1 MRRAARPATLLAG
14 LLLLLAATA
23 GSATVRVA
31 VSVLPLVEVAQRV
44 GDGHVVVQALVGPG
58 QNPHTFEPTA
68 RQLEDLTQAQLFWR
82 VGMPFEAGWL
92 ARLQAANPG
101 LAVLDARTALGR
113 PPAGDTAP
121 DRRDGGQAHR
131 HDPHVWTSP
140 PAARAMVLQ
149 LAETLADIDPA
160 NAAAYRANA
169 AAYAAELDALDAE
182 LRAALAALPQRRFLV
197 YHPAWGEFAATY
209 GLEQVAIARAGKE
222 PGARSLAELASAA
235 RRDGIRVIFVQ
246 PQTSPRSAQTLA
258 AEIGARLVGV
268 DPLAAD
274 YAAGL
279 RALVRGL
286 LEAQR

>member
-1 MRRAARPATLLAG
+1 MRPAARLFTLLAA
-14 LLLLLAATA
+14 LALSLAAA
-23 GSATVRVA
+23 PGSAAVRMV
-31 VSVLPLVEVAQRV
+31 VSVLPLVELAQRV
-44 GDGHVVVQALVGPG
+44 GGGHVAVQALVGPG
-58 QNPHTFEPTA
+58 QNPHGFEPTA
-68 RQLEDLTQAQLFWR
+68 RQLEDLTQARLFWR

-92 ARLQAANPG
+92 QRLQGANPG

-113 PPAGDTAP
+113 QADDRPA
-121 DRRDGGQAHR
+121 DRQHDGHGH
-131 HDPHVWTSP
+131 HDPHIWTSP
-140 PAARAMVLQ
+140 RAARAMVLQ
-149 LAETLADIDPA
+149 LAETLAAIDPD

-169 AAYAAELDALDAE
+169 AAHAAALDALDAE
-182 LRAALAALPQRRFLV
+182 IRGALAGLSQRRFLV
-197 YHPAWGEFAATY
+197 YHPAWGEFAAAY
-209 GLEQVAIARAGKE
+209 GLEQVAIERDGKE

-258 AEIGARLVGV
+258 AEIGARLVSA

-279 RALVRGL
+279 RSLVRGL